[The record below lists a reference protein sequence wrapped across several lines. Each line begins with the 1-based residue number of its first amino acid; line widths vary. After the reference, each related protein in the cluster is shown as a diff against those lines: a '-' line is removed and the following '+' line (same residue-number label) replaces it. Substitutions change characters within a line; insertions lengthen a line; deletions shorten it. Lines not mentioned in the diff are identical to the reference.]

1 MDDPLGPG
9 PGAPPATGPQWH
21 PPYQYGPPPYPPY
34 PPYPPPPVSPGRPP
48 VPRGPLWPVFTLL
61 GLLAL
66 AVVVGSM
73 AALAVQSALGRSV
86 TDKTAPGAT
95 LAGLFA
101 QWAVFVGATW
111 WWARRQREQPPSVA
125 LGIGPLRGKDVLLGL
140 AWAGAMLVA
149 AQAVATVAAVLL
161 HPKLRDTFTDY
172 VVDTKGVAGVL
183 LVGLGVLG
191 APVIEEFFFRG
202 ALLGALRRRART
214 GVAVAT
220 SAFIFAILHAD
231 AFDRLALVT
240 VTSIFAVGVMLA
252 AFRVM
257 TGRLWPCVVAHM
269 SYNAIIFTL
278 ASLITRH
285 R

>member
-1 MDDPLGPG
+1 
-9 PGAPPATGPQWH
+9 
-21 PPYQYGPPPYPPY
+21 
-34 PPYPPPPVSPGRPP
+34 

-66 AVVVGSM
+66 AVVVGSV

-111 WWARRQREQPPSVA
+111 WWARRQREEPPAAA

-183 LVGLGVLG
+183 LIGLGVLG
-191 APVIEEFFFRG
+191 APVVEEFFFRG

-214 GVAVAT
+214 AVAVPT

-269 SYNAIIFTL
+269 SYNAIVFTL
-278 ASLITRH
+278 ASLIGHAR
-285 R
+285 